1 MEPEDLVE
9 WRRRNKYSQAKL
21 AKVLGVDVMTVSRW
35 ERGFR
40 DRKGIPP
47 FLHYALQ
54 WLELKGGE
62 QKEGDKRK
70 ENEKECG
77 KRGKSKRYL

>member
-1 MEPEDLVE
+1 MEPKDLIE
-9 WRRRNKYSQAKL
+9 WRKRNKYSQAKL

-35 ERGFR
+35 ERGLR

-62 QKEGDKRK
+62 QVEGKKLKKKTKKESD
-70 ENEKECG
+70 
-77 KRGKSKRYL
+77 